1 MSNQDP
7 HQVRSSQPI
16 NLRTARKQGLQRQT
30 QLNAAEQQ
38 RVAALMQR
46 HQTAVSGSAPAKQKT
61 MSKAMLV
68 AVATLLTS
76 GGALGMAVI
85 VGSGALA
92 LLASTGV
99 GLSGFLFARASN
111 RRQSDQAEAFAI
123 PQQQLQT
130 IDDLI
135 AKVQEES
142 DEEVQTCLQQ
152 IRQQLDR
159 VMQMLEDAGA
169 VESLSLEQRFYV
181 QQFVERYLPDSL
193 RAYLKVPVHARNEQ
207 AILEEKTA
215 LMLLKSQLSLLQQGL
230 SEQEIYLQENAAEH
244 LVQQQRFLE
253 SKKDDHVNM
262 QNIG

>member
-1 MSNQDP
+1 MSNQDS

-38 RVAALMQR
+38 RVAALKQR
-46 HQTAVSGSAPAKQKT
+46 HQTAVSGSAPAKHKAMSKT
-61 MSKAMLV
+61 MLIAG
-68 AVATLLTS
+68 ATLLSS

-85 VGSGALA
+85 IGSGALA

-99 GLSGFLFARASN
+99 GLSGFLFARAHK

-123 PQQQLQT
+123 PRQQLQT

-135 AKVQEES
+135 AKVHEES
-142 DEEVQTCLQQ
+142 DEEVKTCLQQ

-159 VMQMLEDAGA
+159 VMQMMEDPGA
-169 VESLSLEQRFYV
+169 VESLSLEQRFYL
-181 QQFVERYLPDSL
+181 QQFIERYLPDSL
-193 RAYLKVPVHARNEQ
+193 CAYLKVPVHTRNEQ
-207 AILEEKTA
+207 LILEEKTA
-215 LMLLKSQLSLLQQGL
+215 LMLLKSQLLLLQQGL
-230 SEQEIYLQENAAEH
+230 SEHEIYLQENAAEH

-253 SKKDDHVNM
+253 SKKEDHVNM
-262 QNIG
+262 

>member
-16 NLRTARKQGLQRQT
+16 NLRTARKQGLQQQT
-30 QLNAAEQQ
+30 QLSAVEQQ
-38 RVAALMQR
+38 RVAALKQR
-46 HQTAVSGSAPAKQKT
+46 HQTAVSGSVSAKQKT
-61 MSKAMLV
+61 MSKTMLV
-68 AVATLLTS
+68 AGATLLTS
-76 GGALGMAVI
+76 GGALGLAVI
-85 VGSGALA
+85 IGSGSLA

-99 GLSGFLFARASN
+99 GLSGFLFARAN
-111 RRQSDQAEAFAI
+111 KRRQSDQAEAFAI
-123 PQQQLQT
+123 PRQQLQT

-142 DEEVQTCLQQ
+142 DEEVQARLQQ

-159 VMQMLEDAGA
+159 VMQMMEGAGV
-169 VESLSLEQRFYV
+169 VESFSLEQRFYV

-207 AILEEKTA
+207 PILEEKTA
-215 LMLLKSQLSLLQQGL
+215 LMLLKSQLSLLLQGL

-253 SKKDDHVNM
+253 SKKDNQVNR
-262 QNIG
+262 